1 MAASDSATS
10 GIVESLGKA
19 SLMQNTEVSFA
30 GRGLKLDKAEDGK
43 KAEFRIQ
50 SSHSA
55 QVQKGKRNSVLRCC
69 LQKMIVV

>member
-50 SSHSA
+50 SSHST
-55 QVQKGKRNSVLRCC
+55 QLRS
-69 LQKMIVV
+69 KKANVIVYFDVVCKK